1 MEAPDEILDVSRA
14 AVRLG
19 ISPDGIRKRIQ
30 RGTLRGQKIG
40 GTWQVI
46 LPAVGRGVG
55 SDTPS
60 SVRQTVSSAQRDE
73 TIARLLGIIDRQAAT
88 IGELTRRIPELAAG
102 SAAPDVAIIPEDA
115 LPQPPVTPA
124 KPRGWL
130 SRLLGR

>member
-14 AVRLG
+14 AARLG

-60 SVRQTVSSAQRDE
+60 SVGQTVSSAQRDE

-88 IGELTRRIPELAAG
+88 IGELTRRLPELRAG
-102 SAAPDVAIIPEDA
+102 EPGPIGPTPPAPETH
-115 LPQPPVTPA
+115 VTPA

-130 SRLLGR
+130 DRLLGR